1 MPSGLPP
8 DGYQRN
14 WTPEGIEKLRKTI
27 QKNRPWEQSTGPRTP
42 EGKAIVRQNAIF
54 FGYRIRDPKIVTDP
68 IFAELKL
75 ASVIIDYELNGMSM
89 PAGERI
95 YRWACR
101 VVELNPNSKLGSRI
115 KKSYEEWR
123 EGAAHE
129 GIGNNPPSQTEKR
142 KIGCPDLR

>member
-27 QKNRPWEQSTGPRTP
+27 QKNWLWKQSTGPRPP
-42 EGKAIVRQNAIF
+42 EEKAIVRQNAIF

-75 ASVIIDYELNGMSM
+75 VSVIIDYELNGMSM
-89 PAGERI
+89 PASEKI

-101 VVELNPNSKLGSRI
+101 VVELNPNSKLGAGSRRAMRSGGKGQLTKALVASHRHRL
-115 KKSYEEWR
+115 KK
-123 EGAAHE
+123 
-129 GIGNNPPSQTEKR
+129 EK
-142 KIGCPDLR
+142 